1 MWVFS
6 LVAIYIEKGRNVD
19 EVRGN
24 NQSDKGKLR
33 WR

>member
-1 MWVFS
+1 MWVSS
-6 LVAIYIEKGRNVD
+6 LVAIYREGKKC

-33 WR
+33 